1 MREMIMRAVSF
12 MTFEPQLQITQI
24 NTEFT
29 ETLLRLQPESQHLST
44 VATRQRLIA
53 KYWYNHVFRHYASIL
68 LPSLIYT
75 AANSIYL
82 NEPFGYFFVSIFIAS
97 ILGYVLMYLFLYR
110 PQYVSIYLPRLETV
124 KEAFEREQLDQI
136 EKCRQAQLSNLTLTF
151 VIYVF
156 DKTSGMNSLQCNDQT
171 AARLT
176 SLFGV
181 DQGSLK
187 KNLEL
192 IYGKKKDLPPR
203 KLTEITNRLEEA
215 TTFFESIN
223 FPNGAAVL
231 RDWKKKYP
239 FN

>member
-24 NTEFT
+24 NAEFT

-53 KYWYNHVFRHYASIL
+53 KYWYNHVIRHYASIL

-82 NEPFGYFFVSIFIAS
+82 NEPFGYFFVSIFIAG

-124 KEAFEREQLDQI
+124 KETFERKQLDQV
-136 EKCRQAQLSNLTLTF
+136 EKCRQAQLSNLALTF

-215 TTFFESIN
+215 ATFFESIN